1 MDENTGGVR
10 LNKFLSDAGVCSRR
24 EADRRI
30 EAGEVLVDGEPAAV
44 GMKVFPGQAVVYRG
58 KPVGE
63 KDRPVLLAVN
73 KPRGIVCTTSDK
85 DRAVNIVEFLRYPVR
100 IYPVGRLDKESDGLL
115 LMTNR
120 GELVNAILRA
130 RNAHE
135 KEYVVTVNRAIT
147 RDFIRDMESGVDI
160 GDTESGACMTRPCK
174 VRQTG
179 DRSFRIVL
187 TQGLNR
193 QIRRMCAALG
203 YEVISLTRVRI
214 MNIELKDLPRGQYR
228 EVAGEELRRLEELLR
243 PEG

>member
-1 MDENTGGVR
+1 
-10 LNKFLSDAGVCSRR
+10 
-24 EADRRI
+24 
-30 EAGEVLVDGEPAAV
+30 
-44 GMKVFPGQAVVYRG
+44 
-58 KPVGE
+58 
-63 KDRPVLLAVN
+63 
-73 KPRGIVCTTSDK
+73 
-85 DRAVNIVEFLRYPVR
+85 VR

-135 KEYVVTVNRAIT
+135 KEYVVTVNRTIT